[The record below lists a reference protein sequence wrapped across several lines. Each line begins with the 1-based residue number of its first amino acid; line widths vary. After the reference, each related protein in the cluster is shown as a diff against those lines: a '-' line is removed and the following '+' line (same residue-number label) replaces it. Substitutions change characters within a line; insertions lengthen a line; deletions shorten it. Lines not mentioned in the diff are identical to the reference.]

1 MMLQYFKDLESG
13 IAEKLKQNP
22 DIPNARKKYA
32 LEVARLGRRLYS
44 GENSVAWCGI
54 TAPFDLLSA
63 MGVTSCFVEF
73 IGAMLATT
81 GTIGTFLDHAEQS
94 GYASDICGY
103 HRSVLGSA
111 KQGLMPVPDFLIATS
126 CPCTG
131 GLAVMENL
139 AELFKKELFVLH
151 IPQDESEKSVKY
163 LANQI
168 ERMAEFVSSH
178 TGRPLDKEALGRAIE
193 NTNRARELMK
203 EVFGLASH
211 IPSPTNGHDLS
222 NFGIVMALL
231 LGTEAAVEISEAYRD
246 EFAARNREMKPGMPG
261 EKHRLMWIQ
270 NRIQFKNPLD
280 RLLREQYSANIVVD
294 ELNSI
299 TWEPVDPDDPYTG
312 LARRAISIPFN
323 GTINRRVSHLQ
334 KLALTYKI
342 DGAINPCHRGCRQ
355 GAGARG
361 LISEGL
367 REIGIPVL
375 NLEVDVVDPRDFAEG
390 QLATR
395 VEAFIEML
403 GSRT

>member
-13 IAEKLKQNP
+13 IAEKIKQNP
-22 DIPNARKKYA
+22 DNPNARKKYA
-32 LEVARLGRRLYS
+32 LEVARLGTRLYS
-44 GENSVAWCGI
+44 GENNVAWCGV

-81 GTIGTFLDHAEQS
+81 GTIGTFLDHAEKS

-111 KQGLMPVPDFLIATS
+111 RQGLMPVPDFLIATS

-139 AELFKKELFVLH
+139 AEYFKKDLFVLH
-151 IPQDESEKSVKY
+151 VPQDESEKSVQY
-163 LANQI
+163 LADQI
-168 ERMAEFVSSH
+168 KEMTRFVSSH
-178 TGRPLDKEALGRAIE
+178 TGRSLDKEALGRAIE
-193 NTNRARELMK
+193 NTNRAREMMQG
-203 EVFGLASH
+203 VFELASH
-211 IPSPTNGHDLS
+211 VPSPTNGHDLS

-231 LGTEAAVEISEAYRD
+231 LGTDAAVEISEAYRN
-246 EFAARNREMKPGMPG
+246 EFAARDRDMKPGMPG

-270 NRIQFKNPLD
+270 NRIQFKSPLD
-280 RLLREQYSANIVVD
+280 NLLRERYLANIVVD

-299 TWEPVDPDDPYTG
+299 TWEPIDPEDPYTG

-323 GTINRRVSHLQ
+323 GTIERRIAHLQ

-361 LISEGL
+361 LISDGL
-367 REIGIPVL
+367 KEIGIPVL

-390 QLATR
+390 QLSTR
-395 VEAFIEML
+395 IEAFIEML
-403 GSRT
+403 DARA

>member
-13 IAEKLKQNP
+13 IAAKIKENP
-22 DIPNARKKYA
+22 DSPNARKKYA
-32 LEVARLGRRLYS
+32 LEVARLGTRLYS
-44 GENSVAWCGI
+44 GESSVAWCGV

-73 IGAMLATT
+73 IGAMLAST
-81 GTIGTFLDHAEQS
+81 GAIGTFLDHAEHS
-94 GYASDICGY
+94 GYAADICGY

-139 AELFKKELFVLH
+139 AGMFKKDLFVLH
-151 IPQDESEKSVKY
+151 IPQDETEKSVKY
-163 LANQI
+163 LADQI
-168 ERMAEFVSSH
+168 EQMTGFVSAH
-178 TGRPLDKEALGRAIE
+178 TGRPIDKGTLRRAIE
-193 NTNRARELMK
+193 NTNSARELMK
-203 EVFGLASH
+203 EVFELASH
-211 IPSPTNGHDLS
+211 VPSPTNGHDLS

-231 LGTEAAVEISEAYRD
+231 LGTEAAIEISKSYRD

-280 RLLREQYSANIVVD
+280 GLLREQYRANIVVD

-299 TWEPVDPDDPYTG
+299 TWEPIDPDDPYTG

-323 GTINRRVSHLQ
+323 GNIRRRVNHLQ
-334 KLALTYKI
+334 KLSLSYKI

-390 QLATR
+390 QLSTR
-395 VEAFIEML
+395 IEAFIEML
-403 GSRT
+403 DART